1 MELDLL
7 RDIVVIFGLSVAVL
21 FIFHRIKAPTIVG
34 FLITGI
40 LAGPQG
46 LGLIQAVD
54 QVTVMAEI
62 GVILLLFTVGLEV
75 SLKDLMRLKKFV
87 LVGGSL
93 QVLLTILAVFAI
105 LVELGEPPGEALLI
119 GFLVSLSSTAI
130 VLRIIQKREEFDS
143 IYGRTTLG
151 VLIFQDI
158 AVVPMMLVTPLLP
171 GAFQTTTE
179 SPALI
184 LAKGIGIIILVI
196 ISAKWIVP
204 QALYHIAKTGD
215 RELFLLSI
223 VGICFAVA
231 WGTSLAGL
239 SLGLGAFLA
248 GLIISESPYSHQ
260 AFGNVLPL
268 RDAFTSFFFISIG
281 MLLDL
286 DYFLQNPVYII
297 LIALGVMV
305 LKALIAGLAIS
316 LMGLSLRI
324 VVLVGLALSQIGEFS
339 FILSRVGFESG
350 LIPLQTY
357 QLFLD
362 VTVITMGATS
372 FIMALSPRV
381 ANGVLR
387 LPLPEKM
394 KNGSYTRP
402 ASSIA
407 AKNDHLIIVGYGV
420 NGRNVARS
428 ARAEGIPYEIVDMDP
443 EIVVSEG
450 KKGEPICYGDAAQE
464 TVLLHVGIKDA
475 RVMVIAISDPAS
487 TRRITELARRL
498 NPDLFIIARTRYLQ
512 EMKPLHDLGANEVI
526 PEEYE
531 TSVEIFSRV
540 LERYQV
546 SREKIED
553 YIAEVRADGYEM
565 FRSLSKE
572 PYCDANLDALSD
584 EICTIRVYR
593 DSRAAGRTLA
603 EMEIDGHG
611 VTLLAVHRG
620 METLNNPAKDMR
632 LEVDDVAVMLGP
644 PDKIDSIKS
653 LFMAEGDLPHGWS
666 AKDSMADGEN
676 R

>member
-21 FIFHRIKAPTIVG
+21 FVFHRIKAPTIVG

-46 LGLIQAVD
+46 LGLIQDMD
-54 QVTVMAEI
+54 QVAVIAEI
-62 GVILLLFTVGLEV
+62 GVILLLFTVGIEV
-75 SLKDLMRLKKFV
+75 SLRDLLKIKKFV

-93 QVLLTILAVFAI
+93 QVILTILAVFSI
-105 LVELGEPPGEALLI
+105 LAKVGVPYGEALLI

-143 IYGRTTLG
+143 LYGRTTLG
-151 VLIFQDI
+151 ILIFQDI
-158 AVVPMMLVTPLLP
+158 AVVPMMLVTPILP
-171 GAFQTTTE
+171 GAVQATPE

-184 LAKGIGIIILVI
+184 LAKGIGIILMVI

-204 QALYHIAKTGD
+204 KALYHIAKTGD

-286 DYFLQNPVYII
+286 SYLLQNPGYII
-297 LIALGVMV
+297 LIAIGVMA
-305 LKALIAGLAIS
+305 LKALITGFSISVLGLPI
-316 LMGLSLRI
+316 RI
-324 VVLVGLALSQIGEFS
+324 TVLVALALSQIGEFS
-339 FILSRVGFESG
+339 FILSKVGFDSG
-350 LIPLQTY
+350 LIPLETY

-372 FIMALSPRV
+372 FIMALSPKV
-381 ANGVLR
+381 ADSILR
-387 LPLPEKM
+387 LPLPNKV
-394 KNGSYTRP
+394 KNGSYIRP
-402 ASSIA
+402 PSTVT
-407 AKNDHLIIVGYGV
+407 AKKDHLIIIGYGV

-428 ARAEGIPYEIVDMDP
+428 ARAEGIPYEIVEMDP
-443 EIVVSEG
+443 EIVMSEG
-450 KKGEPICYGDAAQE
+450 DKGEPICYGDAATE
-464 TVLLHVGIKDA
+464 AVLQHVGIKSA

-498 NPDLFIIARTRYLQ
+498 NSDIFIIARTRYLD

-546 SREKIED
+546 PREKIED
-553 YIAEVRADGYEM
+553 FIAEVRADGYEM
-565 FRSLSKE
+565 FRSLSRE
-572 PYCDANLDALSD
+572 PYCDVNLDALSN

-593 DSRAAGRTLA
+593 GSNATGKTL
-603 EMEIDGHG
+603 EELGIEGQG
-611 VTLLAVHRG
+611 VSLLAVQRG
-620 METLNNPAKDMR
+620 AETLSNPARDLKF
-632 LEVDDVAVMLGP
+632 EADDLVVMLGP
-644 PDKIDSIKS
+644 TDKVDLIKGQFFAEEPDK
-653 LFMAEGDLPHGWS
+653 
-666 AKDSMADGEN
+666 
-676 R
+676 